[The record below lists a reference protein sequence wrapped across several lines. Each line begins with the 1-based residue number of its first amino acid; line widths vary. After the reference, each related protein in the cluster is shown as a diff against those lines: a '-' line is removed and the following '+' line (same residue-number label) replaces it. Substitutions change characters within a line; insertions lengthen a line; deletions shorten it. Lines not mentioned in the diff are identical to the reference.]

1 MLIGGCGD
9 PASRVHQQCVALRRV
24 SESLAARAAI
34 TPQLRTVVRET
45 YSPDWGR
52 GGAVG
57 DRAPQKREDRD
68 DL

>member
-1 MLIGGCGD
+1 M
-9 PASRVHQQCVALRRV
+9 ALRRV